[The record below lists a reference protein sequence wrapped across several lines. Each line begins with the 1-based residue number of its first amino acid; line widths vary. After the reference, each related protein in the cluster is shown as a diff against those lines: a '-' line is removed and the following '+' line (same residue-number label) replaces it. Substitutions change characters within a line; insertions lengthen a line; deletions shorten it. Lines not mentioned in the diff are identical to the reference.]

1 MSVVER
7 RIRPA
12 TESDMDALF
21 EICLKTAE
29 AGEDGSAL
37 YSDPKLP
44 GYLWAAPYLKFQPE
58 FAFILDEGGR
68 ALGYA
73 LAAADSAGFAALLER
88 AWWPEI
94 RRAVAGIV
102 PRRPND
108 AAALA
113 RIAHPE
119 THPAWLFEDYPAH
132 MHINL
137 LPAAQSSGWG
147 RKMIDLGLDALRAAG
162 VRGVHLG
169 LAPKNARAK
178 GFYQHLGF
186 DDVSRDGHVTFAMR
200 LNP

>member
-1 MSVVER
+1 MIVADR

-12 TESDMDALF
+12 TAEDMDALF
-21 EICLKTAE
+21 EICLKTAD

-37 YSDPKLP
+37 YSDPKMP
-44 GYLWAAPYLKFQPE
+44 GYLWAAAYLKFCPE
-58 FAFILDEGGR
+58 FAFVLDAGGR

-73 LAAADSAGFAALLER
+73 LSAPDSAAFAALLER
-88 AWWPEI
+88 EWWPQV
-94 RRAVAGIV
+94 RRNVAGIV
-102 PRRPND
+102 PQRPGD
-108 AAALA
+108 AMILQ

-119 THPAWLFEDYPAH
+119 THPAWLFVDYPAH

-137 LPAAQSSGWG
+137 LPEAQSAGWG
-147 RKMIDLGLDALRAAG
+147 RRMMDVGLEALRAAG

-169 LAPKNARAK
+169 LAPKNERAK
-178 GFYQHLGF
+178 GFYRHLGF